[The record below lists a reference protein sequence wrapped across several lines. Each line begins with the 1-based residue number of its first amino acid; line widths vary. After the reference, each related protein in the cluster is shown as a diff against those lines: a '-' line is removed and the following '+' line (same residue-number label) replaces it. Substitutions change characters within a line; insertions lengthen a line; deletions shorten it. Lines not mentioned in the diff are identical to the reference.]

1 MQPKSDSERL
11 RCFIA
16 IDIAVPVRAALREVI
31 EQFARRKS
39 DVRWV
44 RGDGLHVTLKFLGW
58 IDACRLQ
65 QIEAALAQ
73 VLRGRP
79 ALRLRVRGLGTFPS
93 LRRPRVLWVGL
104 EGDGVGELAE
114 CVEQAMN
121 QLGFEPEKRGFTPHI
136 TLGRVNGMR
145 GWSHVEDTLK
155 THLTEDFGE
164 SAVEAVTLYRST
176 LRPDGAIYTPLWTIP
191 LGQNKEGAS
200 HDNHGC

>member
-16 IDIAVPVRAALREVI
+16 IDLAVPVRAALREVI
-31 EQFARRKS
+31 AQFARRKS

-44 RGDGLHVTLKFLGW
+44 HGDGLHVTLKFLGW
-58 IDACRLQ
+58 TEGRWLP

-73 VLRGRP
+73 ALRGRP
-79 ALRLRVRGLGTFPS
+79 ALRLRVRGLGAFPS

-104 EGDGVGELAE
+104 EGEGLGELAE

-121 QLGFEPEKRGFTPHI
+121 RLGFEPEKRGFTPHI

-164 SAVEAVTLYRST
+164 STVEGVTLYRSS
-176 LRPDGAIYTPLWTIP
+176 LHPDGAIYTPLWTIP
-191 LGQNKEGAS
+191 LGQNREGGL
-200 HDNHGC
+200 HDNDGC

>member
-1 MQPKSDSERL
+1 VQPKSDSERL

-16 IDIAVPVRAALREVI
+16 IDIAAPVCAALRDVI

-58 IDACRLQ
+58 IDARRLQ

-79 ALRLRVRGLGTFPS
+79 ALRVRVRGLGAFPS
-93 LRRPRVLWVGL
+93 FRRPRVLWVGL
-104 EGDGVGELAE
+104 EGDGLGELAA

-121 QLGFEPEKRGFTPHI
+121 QLGFDPEKRGFTPHI

-164 SAVEAVTLYRST
+164 STVEVVTLYRST
-176 LRPDGAIYTPLWTIP
+176 LHPDGAIYTPLWTIP
-191 LGQNKEGAS
+191 LGQNREGAS
-200 HDNHGC
+200 DDNHGC

>member
-1 MQPKSDSERL
+1 MLNTDTERI

-16 IDIAVPVRAALREVI
+16 VDIAAPVRAKLREVI
-31 EQFARRKS
+31 EQCAHRKS

-58 IDACRLQ
+58 IEARRLQ

-73 VLRGRP
+73 ALQGRP
-79 ALRLRVRGLGTFPS
+79 ALRIRVGGLGAFPS

-104 EGDGVGELAE
+104 EGDGLGELAE
-114 CVEQAMN
+114 CVEQAMDR
-121 QLGFEPEKRGFTPHI
+121 LGFEPEKRGFTPHI

-164 SAVEAVTLYRST
+164 SAVEAVTLYGST

-191 LGQNKEGAS
+191 LGQNREGDP
-200 HDNHGC
+200 HDNDGC